1 MGKTSITIQ
10 LDSKVMAAL
19 ERRAKKEM
27 LELSELISEILR
39 RSAVSYMG
47 KGSAEDS
54 VDDKFLTYFSRKEK
68 VDYAGK
74 LMGKKKKSKK
84 ESVPF
89 YESPLKR
96 K

>member
-10 LDSKVMAAL
+10 LDSKVIAAL
-19 ERRAKKEM
+19 EKRAKKEM

-39 RSAVSYMG
+39 RSAVSYTG
-47 KGSAEDS
+47 KASGEDG

-74 LMGKKKKSKK
+74 LTGKKKSKK
-84 ESVPF
+84 IGKPF
-89 YESPLKR
+89 YESPLK